1 MDRAWRRA
9 EGCEG
14 LRMKIQP
21 LVIPGLF
28 GHVQL
33 RAFPPQAWP
42 HGLWRELVSLHP
54 SLMPALRTALHP
66 QFGAV
71 EEGRPVPGHSGGQ
84 PRNQRRK
91 YPGFPLWTPLGG
103 GSCWA

>member
-1 MDRAWRRA
+1 MDKTLEPEEWTGPGEGLN

-42 HGLWRELVSLHP
+42 HGPWRELVSLHP
-54 SLMPALRTALHP
+54 SLMSALRTALHP

-71 EEGRPVPGHSGGQ
+71 SGG
-84 PRNQRRK
+84 
-91 YPGFPLWTPLGG
+91 G
-103 GSCWA
+103 